1 MRRAVAGVAVV
12 MAVGGAACVAP
23 VGECGP
29 GGSCPQGQLCSARYN
44 ICYQAEAPQVS
55 WASPQVGQTLVG
67 STATVSGIISFDGQY
82 TAEISIGRPDQ
93 WQPLGV
99 SSTGQFSAPL
109 TLPASNGEPQPLRI
123 RTTEPETAG
132 GRVTVS
138 SIYRAVDNV
147 PPSLSFSEPAL
158 RPVPTSVRLVASE
171 PMSASATAP
180 AAIPLDGDAP
190 AVPGQWNA
198 DRTEVRFE
206 GLAHDATYLVS
217 VLPGGLAD
225 RAGNPTPAPYSVTFT
240 TEPAAPP
247 PDATIPIGSLDLT
260 DLEAA
265 SDAEGAVSVVLASA
279 QGLVVWGEFDART
292 GLFRPLSQAVGTGLL
307 GFQAISAPVPDRRWP
322 DGTSRRAAGVM
333 LSRAASGSVV
343 PSLLYEDVY
352 APDAGRGT
360 FASVNP
366 GGLSYLPGPGRCGQP
381 PAPETLEVAPSTGQM
396 VLREGAQAPVPVSLP
411 AAPAWTLFQSAVS
424 SEWVTYDGGSI
435 LRSVRSC
442 AC

>member
-1 MRRAVAGVAVV
+1 
-12 MAVGGAACVAP
+12 
-23 VGECGP
+23 
-29 GGSCPQGQLCSARYN
+29 
-44 ICYQAEAPQVS
+44 
-55 WASPQVGQTLVG
+55 
-67 STATVSGIISFDGQY
+67 
-82 TAEISIGRPDQ
+82 
-93 WQPLGV
+93 
-99 SSTGQFSAPL
+99 
-109 TLPASNGEPQPLRI
+109 
-123 RTTEPETAG
+123 
-132 GRVTVS
+132 
-138 SIYRAVDNV
+138 
-147 PPSLSFSEPAL
+147 
-158 RPVPTSVRLVASE
+158 
-171 PMSASATAP
+171 
-180 AAIPLDGDAP
+180 
-190 AVPGQWNA
+190 
-198 DRTEVRFE
+198 
-206 GLAHDATYLVS
+206 
-217 VLPGGLAD
+217 
-225 RAGNPTPAPYSVTFT
+225 VTFT

-442 AC
+442 ACSPTPSCSVGPAQPVTSGVPAGARVSAAGTPNDDRVYVYDTSSGRTLTCLRGCDGGTCGPPVGSETEQLSTDVTVASANQGSFILEAQRSSGFIVLYRRDLQQGCGSGPSPSQEVGRLNAASSIRRFRPVMFGRRPGLVYISTAGGPGVLRTYLP